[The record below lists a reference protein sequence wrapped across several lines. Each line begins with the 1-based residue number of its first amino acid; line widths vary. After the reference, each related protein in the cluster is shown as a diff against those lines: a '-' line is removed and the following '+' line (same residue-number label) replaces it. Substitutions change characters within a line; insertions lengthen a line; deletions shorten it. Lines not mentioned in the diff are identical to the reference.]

1 MMTIRSYKPI
11 LKNLAK
17 QILFLFTLY
26 ALCRLI
32 FYICNRSYF
41 SDISTGELVS
51 LFFYGLRFDA
61 FSIAALNA
69 LYILLCILPFKF
81 YYSKGYQKT
90 LSVIFIL
97 FNTFGL
103 LLNFIDFAFFPY
115 IQKRMTYDVVNFTF
129 GGQSDIL
136 KLIPHF
142 LLDFWYLVLI
152 FFLLVWFMA
161 RVHKRIRKQDQP
173 IEVKATIRTAIS
185 YFLIFALVTGTTLI
199 GIRGGLQRIPIVFL
213 DAALYTSPKYIPLVI
228 NTPFSVLKS
237 AELTEIQP
245 LAFFDEQ
252 TLNSLYSPVHPGDTG
267 TFKNYNVCVIA
278 LESFSKEFTGIS
290 NRKSYTPFLDS
301 LMRQSVTFG
310 NAIANEKTSING
322 IPAILASAPCFLDN
336 HYLNSAYSNNIIQTL
351 PNLLKDKGYYSV
363 FYHGGTNGTMNFD
376 SFAKL
381 AGYDAYYGR
390 TEYNNEKDYDGQWGI
405 WDEPFLVRT
414 VQEMSKLKAPF
425 MTSIFTLSSHNPYKI
440 PKAYEGKFDKGSM
453 EIHQCIGYTDHAL
466 RHFFAEAQKQPW
478 FDNTLFVLCPDHTS
492 ISDDP
497 FYANSIGQY
506 SIPIIFYK
514 KGIRPE
520 MNPKTVQQ
528 IDIMPTVLSYLNYD
542 KAYYSFGN
550 DMFSDKKQPCIFY
563 NQPSYYCVDDSIFYV
578 LNQYTL
584 AEAYAYRRDSLLQQN
599 LIGTY
604 NNKGLQ
610 DFCKAFIQRY
620 NNDVLNNKTYYVK
633 DH

>member
-1 MMTIRSYKPI
+1 MMMIRSYKPI

-90 LSVIFIL
+90 LAIIFIL
-97 FNTFGL
+97 FNAFGL

-115 IQKRMTYDVVNFTF
+115 IQKRMTYDVVNFAF

-142 LLDFWYLVLI
+142 LSDFWYLVLI
-152 FFLLVWFMA
+152 FFLLIWVMI
-161 RVHKRIRKQDQP
+161 RVHNRIRKQDQP
-173 IEVKATIRTAIS
+173 VEVKATIKTAIS
-185 YFLIFALVTGTTLI
+185 YFLIFALITGTTLI

-245 LAFFDEQ
+245 LTFFDEQ
-252 TLNSLYSPVHPGDTG
+252 TLNSIYSPVHPADTG

-301 LMRQSVTFG
+301 LMRQSITFG

-440 PKAYEGKFDKGSM
+440 PKAYEGKFDKGNM

-466 RHFFAEAQKQPW
+466 RRFFAEAQRQPW

-514 KGIRPE
+514 KGMTPE

-528 IDIMPTVLSYLNYD
+528 IDIMPTVLNYLNYD

-604 NNKGLQ
+604 NNKDLQ
-610 DFCKAFIQRY
+610 NFCKAFIQRY

>member
-1 MMTIRSYKPI
+1 MTIRSYRPI
-11 LKNLAK
+11 LKDLAK
-17 QILFLFTLY
+17 QTGFIFLLY

-32 FYICNRSYF
+32 FYALNRSYF
-41 SDISTGELVS
+41 ADISTSELLS
-51 LFFYGLRFDA
+51 LFIYGLRFDF
-61 FSIAALNA
+61 FSISALNA
-69 LYILLCILPFKF
+69 LYILMCILPFKF
-81 YYSKGYQKT
+81 QYAKGYQRT
-90 LSVIFIL
+90 TSIIFIVL
-97 FNTFGL
+97 NTFGL

-115 IQKRMTYDVVNFTF
+115 IQKRMTYDVVNFAF
-129 GGQSDIL
+129 GGQSEIL

-142 LLDFWYLVLI
+142 LVEFWYLVILFI
-152 FFLLVWFMA
+152 AVIWLMIK
-161 RVHKRIRKQDQP
+161 VHYRIRRKDLP
-173 IEVKATIRTAIS
+173 VEVKPGWKLSIG
-185 YFLIFALVTGTTLI
+185 YFLIFALITGTTLI

-213 DAALYTSPKYIPLVI
+213 DAALYTSPKYIPVLI

-237 AELTEIQP
+237 AELTEIKP
-245 LAFFDEQ
+245 ITFFDQQ
-252 TLNSLYSPVHPGDTG
+252 TLKQLYSPIHEADTG

-301 LMRQSVTFG
+301 LMKQSVTYT

-351 PNLLKDKGYYSV
+351 PNLLKSKGYYSV

-390 TEYNNEKDYDGQWGI
+390 AEYNDEKDYDGQWGI
-405 WDEPFLVRT
+405 WDEPFLKRT
-414 VQEMSKLKAPF
+414 VQEMTKLKTPF

-440 PKAYEGKFDKGSM
+440 PKEYEGKFDKGKM

-466 RHFFAEAQKQPW
+466 KQFFADAQKQPW
-478 FDNTLFVLCPDHTS
+478 FENTVFVLCPDHTS

-514 KGIRPE
+514 KGMTPRME
-520 MNPKTVQQ
+520 TKTVQQ
-528 IDIMPTVLSYLNYD
+528 LDIMPTVLNYLNYD
-542 KAYYSFGN
+542 KPYYSFGN
-550 DMFSDKKQPCIFY
+550 DMFSAKKQPCVFY
-563 NQPSYYCVDDSIFYV
+563 NSPSYYCVDDSLFYV
-578 LNQYTL
+578 LSN
-584 AEAYAYRRDSLLQQN
+584 YAFTEVYNYRSDSLLQQN
-599 LIGTY
+599 LINTH
-604 NNKGLQ
+604 NNKPLQ
-610 DFCKAFIQRY
+610 DFCKAFIQTY
-620 NNDVLNNKTYYVK
+620 NNDVLNNKTYYSK
-633 DH
+633 DN

>member
-1 MMTIRSYKPI
+1 MTIRSYKPI

-17 QILFLFTLY
+17 QILFLFALY

-41 SDISTGELVS
+41 SDISKGELAS
-51 LFFYGLRFDA
+51 LFFYGLRFDV

-90 LSVIFIL
+90 LSLIFIL

-115 IQKRMTYDVVNFTF
+115 IQKRMTYDVVNFAF

-136 KLIPHF
+136 RLIPHF
-142 LLDFWYLVLI
+142 LSDFWYLVLI
-152 FFLLVWFMA
+152 FFLLVWFMV
-161 RVHKRIRKQDQP
+161 RVHKRIKKQDQP
-173 IEVKATIRTAIS
+173 VEVKATIGTALS
-185 YFLIFALVTGTTLI
+185 YFLIFALITGSTLI

-245 LAFFDEQ
+245 LTFFDEQ
-252 TLNSLYSPVHPGDTG
+252 TLNSIYSPVHPADTG
-267 TFKNYNVCVIA
+267 RFNSYNVCVIA

-301 LMRQSVTFG
+301 LMRQSITFG

-351 PNLLKDKGYYSV
+351 PSLLKDKGYYSV

-390 TEYNNEKDYDGQWGI
+390 TEYNDEKEYDGQWGI

-440 PKAYEGKFDKGSM
+440 PKAYEGKFDKGTM
-453 EIHQCIGYTDHAL
+453 EIHQCIGYTDYAL
-466 RHFFAEAQKQPW
+466 RRFFAEAQKQPW

-514 KGIRPE
+514 KGISPE

-528 IDIMPTVLSYLNYD
+528 IDIMPTVLNYLNYD

-584 AEAYAYRRDSLLQQN
+584 AEAYAYRRDSLLQHN
-599 LIGTY
+599 LIDTY
-604 NNKGLQ
+604 NNKNLQ
-610 DFCKAFIQRY
+610 NFCKAFIQRY
-620 NNDVLNNKTYYVK
+620 NNDVINNKTYYVK

>member
-1 MMTIRSYKPI
+1 MTLRSYKPI

-17 QILFLFTLY
+17 QLVVLFVLY
-26 ALCRLI
+26 ALCRLL
-32 FYICNRSYF
+32 FYLCNRSYF
-41 SDISTGELVS
+41 ADISTGELFS
-51 LFFYGLRFDA
+51 LFIYGLRFDM

-69 LYILLCILPFKF
+69 LYILLCILPFPF
-81 YYSKGYQKT
+81 VYRKGYQRLT
-90 LSVIFIL
+90 SVVFIVL
-97 FNTFGL
+97 NAFGL

-142 LLDFWYLVLI
+142 LADFWYLVLLFVVLI
-152 FFLLVWFMA
+152 WVLIK
-161 RVHKRIRKQDQP
+161 VHQRIKRQDLP
-173 IEVKATIRTAIS
+173 VEVKPTIGLS
-185 YFLIFALVTGTTLI
+185 LGYFLVFALVVGATLL
-199 GIRGGLQRIPIVFL
+199 GIRGGTQRIPIVFL
-213 DAALYTSPKYIPLVI
+213 DAALYTSPKYIPIVI

-245 LAFFDEQ
+245 LTFFDKQ
-252 TLNSLYSPVHPGDTG
+252 QLKALYSPIHEADTG
-267 TFKNYNVCVIA
+267 AFKNYNVCVIA

-301 LMRQSVTFG
+301 LMKQSVVFP

-336 HYLNSAYSNNIIQTL
+336 HYLNSAYSNNIIETL
-351 PNLLKDKGYYSV
+351 PGLLKSKGYYSV

-390 TEYNNEKDYDGQWGI
+390 TEYNDEKDYDGQWGI

-440 PKAYEGKFDKGSM
+440 PKEYEGKFDKGKM
-453 EIHQCIGYTDHAL
+453 EIHQCIGYTDYAL
-466 RHFFAEAQKQPW
+466 RRFFAEAAKQPW
-478 FDNTLFVLCPDHTS
+478 FANTLFVLCPDHTS
-492 ISDDP
+492 VSDDP

-506 SIPIIFYK
+506 SIPIIFYQQ
-514 KGIRPE
+514 GLAPR
-520 MNPKTVQQ
+520 MDPKTVQQ
-528 IDIMPTVLSYLNYD
+528 LDIMPTVLNYLNYD
-542 KAYYSFGN
+542 KPYYSFGS
-550 DMFSDKKQPCIFY
+550 DMFSTKHQPCVFY
-563 NQPSYYCVDDSIFYV
+563 NQPSYYCVDDSLFYL
-578 LNQYTL
+578 LNNY
-584 AEAYAYRRDSLLQQN
+584 EFSEVYNYRSDSLLQHN
-599 LIGTY
+599 LINTH
-604 NNKGLQ
+604 NNKHLL
-610 DFCKAFIQRY
+610 DFCKAFIQTY
-620 NNDVLNNKTYYVK
+620 NNDVLDNKTYYSK
-633 DH
+633 AH